1 METDPPPAD
10 DPHMWQ
16 LLRFVLCQ
24 VEADS
29 QQPGV
34 TRETL
39 RQQWRRFVRAG
50 GVRWL
55 RAHFPD
61 FEGSTPTGFV
71 PAEGSRP
78 EYKPERN
85 QR

>member
-1 METDPPPAD
+1 MTPPAD

-24 VEADS
+24 VESDS

-39 RQQWRRFVRAG
+39 RAQWRRFVRDG
-50 GVRWL
+50 GVPWL

-61 FEGSTPTGFV
+61 FEATIAPTGFI
-71 PAEGSRP
+71 PPDGPRP